1 MASSKKNRFLQQ
13 LLGAKKGKKTP
24 KALLLTGLIILVA
37 LATLIMKGE
46 TPELLREYIPQEL
59 HSIFYP
65 PKDPSSLGLPSSQEG
80 NTSIRS
86 FDTSKRH
93 LMNLHLETKQLETF
107 YCGSTFDE
115 VGRLD
120 HSRSGFTF
128 RRNEQRA
135 NRLEWE
141 HIVPAEAFGQSFVEW
156 RDGHPDCIDSKGQ
169 PYKGRRCA
177 SKNEQFRL
185 MEADL
190 YNLVPAIGEVNG
202 DRSNYS
208 FAMLSSTKREYGAC
222 EMVIEDQKAQPP
234 RHRFGDIARIYM
246 YMQAA
251 YGRDIISNKNAK
263 LFESWHKMDP
273 VDQWEC
279 ERGRRLAKIQGNT
292 NMVLEKA
299 CREAG
304 L

>member
-1 MASSKKNRFLQQ
+1 MASKKKLLQQ
-13 LLGAKKGKKTP
+13 LIGSKMSKKTSKTP
-24 KALLLTGLIILVA
+24 KKLLLTGLMVLVA
-37 LATLIMKGE
+37 LIALIIMGE

-65 PKDPSSLGLPSSQEG
+65 SKTLDLPSSEG
-80 NTSIRS
+80 NTTIRT

-93 LMNLHLETKQLETF
+93 LMNLHLETRQLETF

-128 RRNEQRA
+128 RRNEVRA

-141 HIVPAEAFGQSFVEW
+141 HIVPAEAFGNSFVEW
-156 RDGHPDCIDSKGQ
+156 REGHPDCVDSKGQ
-169 PYKGRRCA
+169 PYRGRRCA
-177 SKNEQFRL
+177 EKNEQFRL
-185 MEADL
+185 MEADM

-208 FAMLSSTKREYGAC
+208 FALLSSTKREYGAC

-251 YGRDIISNKNAK
+251 YGHNIISDKNAK
-263 LFESWHKMDP
+263 LFEAWHTMDP
-273 VDQWEC
+273 VDAWEC
-279 ERGRRLAKIQGNT
+279 ERGRRIAKIQGNV
-292 NMVLEKA
+292 NMILEKA